1 MILDAIARAR
11 RGLLRLQ
18 GSDGH
23 FEGTLSSS
31 VFPTLAC
38 MVVELFQNRPID
50 AGYRRWLRESILPD
64 GRYPLDLERCPS
76 DEATRLA
83 RVVLRALASRGDT
96 EAVAFLGR
104 VPDLGWHLWLVK
116 LLGAMLGEYDW
127 KGLLPSRSAEVVGWV
142 GGGLLPFFPKAWRR
156 RIRPPI
162 HLAPPVSLFEQRAF
176 SRLFIAEQYTLAPA
190 FFLIEAHTRKRPT
203 VLQNLMRWILAR
215 QASDGSWF
223 CVTFI
228 TALAT
233 LALLVAS
240 EVTPEERTAR
250 PLALALEWLAQTRND
265 DGGHREA
272 ISLNVW
278 DTSLAVLALL
288 KAGVSA
294 NDLALLRA
302 ADWLADVQNRDGGW
316 AFHGLRGLGLPS
328 DADDTALASLVL
340 LETKRHPI
348 AAERGIAW
356 LRQHQ
361 GKDGSWATYRP
372 GVGDVGCVSVT
383 AHAIETMLVAG
394 DAEAVRRACRWL
406 ERVQN
411 AEGSWED
418 LWLARR
424 VYGTACAVTALAR
437 TGRDSEALRRGIAW
451 LRKAQNP
458 DGGWGE
464 TQNGSPAPSTPEQT
478 AFAVEAL
485 AMCGEPDEKG
495 VRWLLE
501 RQRADGGWEPS
512 PVGIYWEVIGGYA
525 NPMNAWVFPLSAL
538 AQRERLPRSEGA
550 L

>member
-1 MILDAIARAR
+1 MTTDAIERAR

-18 GSDGH
+18 EPDGH
-23 FEGTLSSS
+23 FEGTLTSNA
-31 VFPTLAC
+31 FPTLAC
-38 MVVELFQNRPID
+38 MAVELFQNRPLD
-50 AGYRRWLRESILPD
+50 AGYRQWLRDSLLPD
-64 GRYPLDLERCPS
+64 GRYPLDPERRPS

-83 RVVLRALASRGDT
+83 RVVLWALASRGD
-96 EAVAFLGR
+96 ADAAALLGR

-116 LLGAMLGEYDW
+116 LFGALLGREDW
-127 KGLLPSRSAEVVGWV
+127 QRLLPPRSAEIVGQVVGV
-142 GGGLLPFFPKAWRR
+142 LLPFLPKGWRG
-156 RIRPPI
+156 RIRPPA
-162 HLAPPVSLFEQRAF
+162 HLAPPVSLFEQGVF
-176 SRLFIAEQYTLAPA
+176 SQLFIAEQYTIAPA
-190 FFLIEAHTRKRPT
+190 LFLIEAHTRKRPT
-203 VLQNLMRWILAR
+203 VLRNLIRWVLAR

-233 LALLVAS
+233 LALLVAL

-250 PLALALEWLAQTRND
+250 PLARALEWLTQTRND

-328 DADDTALASLVL
+328 DADDTALASRAL
-340 LETKRHPI
+340 LETGQHPV
-348 AAERGIAW
+348 AAERGVAW
-356 LRQHQ
+356 LRRHQ

-372 GVGDVGCVSVT
+372 GVGESGCVSVT
-383 AHAIETMLVAG
+383 AHVVETMLVVG

-406 ERVQN
+406 EEVQN
-411 AEGSWED
+411 PDGSWED

-424 VYGTACAVTALAR
+424 VYGTARAVTALAR
-437 TGRDSEALRRGIAW
+437 AGRDSEALRRGVAW
-451 LRKAQNP
+451 LRKVQNS

-485 AMCGEPDEKG
+485 AVCGEPVENG

-525 NPMNAWVFPLSAL
+525 NPMNAWVFPLNAL
-538 AQRERLPRSEGA
+538 AQKERLPLRGEP